1 MAGSEDFLSTA
12 ALNTTSNFSNT
23 SVNGLGV
30 VLGNGNRVG
39 NCGQGSVSAVLVLFS
54 GTGSPLFSILCVNA
68 YQINASVAAS
78 ASKVEI
84 KVNIFH
90 ILRVL

>member
-1 MAGSEDFLSTA
+1 MAGSEDFSSTA

-23 SVNGLGV
+23 SVNRLGV

-39 NCGQGSVSAVLVLFS
+39 NCGQGSVSAVLVLLS
-54 GTGSPLFSILCVNA
+54 GTLFSILCVKNA
-68 YQINASVAAS
+68 VVTAS

>member
-12 ALNTTSNFSNT
+12 ALNTASNFSNT
-23 SVNGLGV
+23 SVNRLGV

-39 NCGQGSVSAVLVLFS
+39 NCGQGSVSAVLVLS
-54 GTGSPLFSILCVNA
+54 SDTGSPLFSILCVKNA
-68 YQINASVAAS
+68 VVTAS

>member
-1 MAGSEDFLSTA
+1 MAGSEDFSSTA
-12 ALNTTSNFSNT
+12 ALNTASNFSNT
-23 SVNGLGV
+23 SVNRLGV

-39 NCGQGSVSAVLVLFS
+39 NCGQGSVSAVLVLLS
-54 GTGSPLFSILCVNA
+54 GTLFSILCVKNA
-68 YQINASVAAS
+68 VVTAS